1 MQCIYEVATLSSDT
15 CFNFIVL
22 FKNLINSLLWKFDEI
37 NFSHEHVMASRRMLV
52 WCANRHFQAHTLYI
66 KIYIYVS
73 HESEMMWH
81 FSLFKEMRNKKWK
94 TKQQQ
99 EQQEETLVFLFS
111 KCIEFWRWFHFC
123 LPFTFSI
130 IVILFIHLPVNGFYT
145 QQITAL
151 LCSNIQRMQKEKFER
166 SFAVFHS
173 IHWRVQFSKTKLYC
187 LYSMAKCLCYPLRA
201 WKTIV
206 CCSHGSVQFS
216 GNWTDG
222 ESKRERETEKRL
234 GKSIFAHIRSPSHPL
249 LDLSVGKWFFVVC
262 MKDTYD
268 HTNKGERQV
277 EFNVFVFVFLFPH
290 SLRSIFGHRLMILQ
304 KLIHCFSAMES
315 MYVFID
321 FSYIHIYIY
330 YLYLFKNLL
339 NSYCTYSSHK

>member
-1 MQCIYEVATLSSDT
+1 
-15 CFNFIVL
+15 
-22 FKNLINSLLWKFDEI
+22 
-37 NFSHEHVMASRRMLV
+37 MLV

-277 EFNVFVFVFLFPH
+277 EFNVFPCVQYSDIVWWYYKNSFIV
-290 SLRSIFGHRLMILQ
+290 
-304 KLIHCFSAMES
+304 SAPWS
-315 MYVFID
+315 Q
-321 FSYIHIYIY
+321 
-330 YLYLFKNLL
+330 
-339 NSYCTYSSHK
+339 CTYSLTLAIFIFIYIIFIYSKICWTHTALILHTNRFVRNHSYLSSTIIYSSEQFVGCEFSVMIFFIFKTFTLCDETANYLWEF